1 MKNNIIIVD
10 LDRTLLHTDKSVSDY
25 TIQTLKKCKNNDMK
39 ILVATGRPLRNT
51 TYYHN
56 LINFDSLVLSNGA
69 RIITKNKEILN
80 SIDKESAKNI
90 ISILNEHNLT
100 ITIET
105 LDKAY
110 SNKMINNYESTIS
123 NDLNNVIDKN
133 EILKIIIGIENKN
146 TIDLVRKYMTENIY
160 YTIAHEK
167 VIQIMSK
174 NASKFNGISTVLEEN
189 NLNIENTIFF
199 GDDNDDIE
207 SIKNCNIG
215 VSMSN
220 AIDKVKEASDYTTLS
235 NDEDGVAIYI
245 NENILNEE

>member
-123 NDLNNVIDKN
+123 NDLNDVIDKN
-133 EILKIIIGIENKN
+133 EILKINEKIKLEGYTLIPRTTNISSALPRIWKRKFSPSSN
-146 TIDLVRKYMTENIY
+146 TSITSPVR
-160 YTIAHEK
+160 
-167 VIQIMSK
+167 
-174 NASKFNGISTVLEEN
+174 
-189 NLNIENTIFF
+189 
-199 GDDNDDIE
+199 
-207 SIKNCNIG
+207 
-215 VSMSN
+215 
-220 AIDKVKEASDYTTLS
+220 
-235 NDEDGVAIYI
+235 
-245 NENILNEE
+245 